1 MKNVLI
7 IDAQPLYSEALAALV
22 KDVMD
27 AADVKQS
34 TSSSEIMEL
43 VRNQR
48 IDLIMLDV
56 VVGDRDGMRLAK
68 NILANGYQGK
78 ILFVS
83 SKDYS
88 SLSKAA
94 YELGANGF
102 LHKNESK
109 QTIKDAII
117 SVSRGYSMFKLKHSQ
132 FSNNLALSKREAMV
146 FHYLAQGYSNKRI
159 SEQLSLS
166 AKTISTYKTRIL
178 KKYHAT
184 SLIELLNTIPETES
198 TQAFS

>member
-7 IDAQPLYSEALAALV
+7 IDAQPLYSEALASLV
-22 KDVMD
+22 KSVMD
-27 AADVKQS
+27 NADVTQS
-34 TSSSEIMEL
+34 TNSSEVMDL

-48 IDLIMLDV
+48 IDLIILDV
-56 VVGDRDGMRLAK
+56 VIGDRDGMRLAK
-68 NILANGYQGK
+68 NILATGFQGK

-94 YELGANGF
+94 YDLGADGF
-102 LHKNESK
+102 LNKNEAK
-109 QTIKDAII
+109 QTIMDAIV
-117 SVSRGYSMFKLKHSQ
+117 SVSRGYSMFKLRHTPS
-132 FSNNLALSKREAMV
+132 SNNIALSKREAMV

-184 SLIELLNTIPETES
+184 SLIELLHTLPKSERV
-198 TQAFS
+198 QVYG

>member
-22 KDVMD
+22 NDVID

-48 IDLIMLDV
+48 IDLIILDV

-68 NILANGYQGK
+68 NILASGYQGK

-117 SVSRGYSMFKLKHSQ
+117 SVSRGYSMFKLKHTQ
-132 FSNNLALSKREAMV
+132 FSSNLALSKREAMV

-184 SLIELLNTIPETES
+184 SLIELLHTIPESEGA
-198 TQAFS
+198 QASF